1 LQSKLFPLTGLA
13 IAALV
18 SASIRPG
25 AAQITSA
32 TFGSVITLGGTP
44 SDIVLDEARGYLYLV
59 ESSKNQVVVYDYNAQ
74 AVIRNIT
81 VGKTPLSAAMSMDGS
96 LLYVTNNGSSSLSVV
111 DLKGLGVMQTVTLPA
126 KPQGVEVG
134 ADGRAVIATQ
144 GTGTG
149 NLLNT
154 LLIFDRTQP
163 LSQQVLP
170 VDFPPAPSAPSGV
183 PAPGTRPVTTFNSKL
198 LRTPDGN
205 LIIGVN
211 VNGNAT
217 TLYAYEP
224 NSGTVLRSRAVSGQS
239 SVLAMSP
246 DGGRFMAGFTLY
258 DTATLAVIAQ
268 QNTANAPFPITGAF
282 NTMQNIGGSTFSPDG
297 ATIYSAFNVAPFVQ
311 PATRPQASTLLIS
324 DARHLFIKL
333 GIKLPE
339 SVVAKMVMTSDGGN
353 AWGLSESGVIYLPLS
368 ALYNYPIIAPE
379 TTTVFLA
386 NDDCNRG
393 VATMP
398 LKISNIGGGKLTF
411 SVPDTGSAVLA
422 QATSGVAPAAINF
435 TMDPGR
441 NGVIRQPGTNLF
453 TGGAT
458 ATGSAVQV
466 NIRSVD
472 AINIP
477 PTIRIYM
484 NYRQSEQKGVI
495 YPIPTVPNSTV
506 QGLQDMVLDTKRN
519 LLYISNAGYNRVE
532 VFDTQQRVFLTPID
546 VGQLPHQMALSLDGD
561 TLYVANTGAESI
573 SIVDLTVNKVMGGV
587 QFPPYP
593 RAGNS
598 TPISVSTLA
607 MGLSGLQFIRA
618 DGTQWETIGNQAVLR
633 QPDSVAV
640 NPNNSASNVLPGPA
654 LLMMATPGGEN
665 ILTLNNLGTVYLY
678 DALSDSYT
686 ASRQLFNAQVAPI
699 TGYYGPLAASPVG
712 GYFLVNGVVL
722 SPAITQNIL
731 DAGARNVAAVAPIDT
746 NTFLRITTPVRNAIN
761 STTTDDP
768 RTLLETFD
776 LQGGGESLV
785 GPLAENPQFE
795 VFGTARQAMPPR
807 QMVVDANGT
816 VYAITLSGLTVLPLP
831 PSGGASPKPQIA
843 STRPIVN
850 SSDGTANFKPGAFIT
865 INGTNLADPAVATQL
880 PPPTVLGG
888 SCVVFDDMPIPLLQT
903 SSGNISAQLPANVH
917 AGVNVMQVRSLSGAQ
932 QSDPI
937 VVLVQKP

>member
-1 LQSKLFPLTGLA
+1 LQSRIFPLTA
-13 IAALV
+13 MAVVALV
-18 SASIRPG
+18 PACMRTG
-25 AAQITSA
+25 TAQITSA

-59 ESSKNQVVVYDYNAQ
+59 ESSKNQVAVYDYNAQ

-81 VGKTPLSAAMSMDGS
+81 VGTTPLSAAMSMGGDF
-96 LLYVTNNGSSSLSVV
+96 LYVTNNGSSSLSVI
-111 DLKGLGVMQTVTLPA
+111 DLHGLGLMQSVTLPA

-144 GTGTG
+144 GSGTG
-149 NLLNT
+149 NTSNT

-170 VDFPPAPSAPSGV
+170 VDFPPAPPAAAGV
-183 PAPGTRPVTTFNSKL
+183 PVPVVPQVTRFGGRL

-211 VNGNAT
+211 VNGNST
-217 TLYAYEP
+217 VLYAYEP
-224 NSGTVLRSRAVSGQS
+224 NSGTILQSRAVNGGS
-239 SVLAMSP
+239 SVFSMSP
-246 DGGRFMAGFTLY
+246 DGAHFMAGFALY

-268 QNTANAPFPITGAF
+268 QSTSNAPFLMTGSF
-282 NTMQNIGGSTFSPDG
+282 NTVSNVGGSAFSPDG
-297 ATIYSAFNVAPFVQ
+297 ATIYSAFNAAPQVT
-311 PATRPQASTLLIS
+311 PPTRPNAATLLIS
-324 DARHLFIKL
+324 DSRNLAIKL

-339 SVVAKMVMTSDGGN
+339 SIVAKMVITSDGAN

-368 ALYNYPIIAPE
+368 TLYNYPIIAPE
-379 TTTVFLA
+379 STTVFLA

-393 VATMP
+393 VATIS
-398 LKISNIGGGKLTF
+398 LKIGNIGGGKLTF
-411 SVPDTGSAVLA
+411 SVPDTGSAVES
-422 QATSGVAPAAINF
+422 QATSGVAPSSINF

-441 NGVIRQPGTNLF
+441 NGVIRQPGTNLY

-458 ATGSAVQV
+458 ATGAAVQV
-466 NIRSVD
+466 NIQSRD

-477 PTIRIYM
+477 PTIRVFM

-495 YPIPTVPNSTV
+495 YPIPTAPNSTTE
-506 QGLQDMVLDTKRN
+506 GLRDMVLDAKRS
-519 LLYISNAGYNRVE
+519 LLYISNSGYNRIE
-532 VFDTQQRVFLTPID
+532 VFDTQQRVFLSPID

-561 TLYVANTGAESI
+561 SLYVANTGGESI
-573 SIVDLTVNKVMGGV
+573 GIVDLTVNKVMGGI

-598 TPISVSTLA
+598 TPVSVSTLA
-607 MGLSGLQFIRA
+607 VGLSGLQFIRS
-618 DGTQWETIGNQAVLR
+618 DGTQWEVIGNQAVLR

-640 NPNNSASNVLPGPA
+640 SPTNTASNVLPGPQS
-654 LLMMATPGGEN
+654 MIATPGGES
-665 ILTLNNLGTVYLY
+665 ILTLNGSGTVYLY

-686 ASRQLFNAQVAPI
+686 ASRQLFNAPI
-699 TGYYGPLAASPVG
+699 TGYYGLLAASLQG

-731 DAGARNVAAVAPIDT
+731 DAGQRNVAAVAPIDM

-768 RTLLETFD
+768 RTLLEVFD
-776 LQGGGESLV
+776 IQAGGESLV

-795 VFGTARQAMPPR
+795 VFGATRQAMPPR

-831 PSGGASPKPQIA
+831 PSGGASPTPQIA
-843 STRPIVN
+843 SASPVVN
-850 SSDGTANFKPGAFIT
+850 SSDGTTNFQPGAFIT

-903 SSGNISAQLPANVH
+903 SSGQISAQLPANVH
-917 AGVNVMQVRSLSGAQ
+917 AGVNVMQVRSLSGGQ
-932 QSDPI
+932 HSDPI